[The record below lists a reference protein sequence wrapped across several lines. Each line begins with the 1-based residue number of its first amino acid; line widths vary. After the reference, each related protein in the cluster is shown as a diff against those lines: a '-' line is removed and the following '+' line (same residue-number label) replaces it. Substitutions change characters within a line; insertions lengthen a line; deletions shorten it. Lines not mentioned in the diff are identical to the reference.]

1 MCFVKI
7 DVESLTKDDEISDR
21 QGIVVRFSGIIR
33 NNGIHTVWGCSSVG
47 RAPALQA
54 GGHGFESHHLHQGTN
69 KADERKQSEYR
80 GDKGTKP
87 ETTWAHSSGG

>member
-7 DVESLTKDDEISDR
+7 DVESLTKVDEISDR

-54 GGHGFESHHLHQGTN
+54 GGHGFESHHLHQSNSERIVQGAFDGTESRQYGLI
-69 KADERKQSEYR
+69 AQLVRAR
-80 GDKGTKP
+80 
-87 ETTWAHSSGG
+87 A